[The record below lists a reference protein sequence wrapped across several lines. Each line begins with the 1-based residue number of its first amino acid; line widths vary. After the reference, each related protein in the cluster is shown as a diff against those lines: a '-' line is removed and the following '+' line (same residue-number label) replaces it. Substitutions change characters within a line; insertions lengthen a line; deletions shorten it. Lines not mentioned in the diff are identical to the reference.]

1 MPDETDGLRVNG
13 MPDFLRAADARSNAA
28 VSGHEAEAVREI
40 PALPL
45 IDLEAAGVKF
55 ELRRDAIE
63 TALHDRLKSIG
74 EVYGTLKRVGRDL
87 TDFFPKV
94 PEILPPFLDGRLLNP
109 DASPA
114 VNVSV
119 RSLEPPPVDGET
131 RPWPQAEVRTDD
143 RGGFRL
149 ALPPRPVPEAGLRL
163 LVTGGNR
170 QIETAIKRTD
180 LIASNGSLGVVPLD
194 APVSPLPKSIIEQL
208 KDIAIPKSE
217 DDVVQNP
224 ETFATPP
231 PQMTL
236 GEGDCARSF
245 RSNTGVI
252 DRFGFSLL
260 VRLIAPNLSGKR
272 IGNRFRREDGRFVT
286 VAATAPGTMKYIPAQ
301 DVANAMA
308 QLGQWE
314 LVERVPIESPIDVTD
329 FRDAIERFPTLVPK
343 ASSLGIGYTVRMHQ
357 VWIPSGMSLGDLVYS
372 LPLAPGEQQRIAVS
386 ETRETLSVRETEALS
401 AEELQRYNE
410 QADSST
416 SAVFNSAFDE
426 SASGG
431 SKIRTSTEAGS
442 IGGGLGVGGFFS
454 GIVAGLGIAGGYSDS
469 TTTGST
475 SSWQNAS
482 RDYVSNATQ
491 DFHSNLNRAA
501 YARRNASR
509 TAVRLASASE
519 RQEVVSKVI
528 TNHNHCHA
536 LTMQYWQVLRHF
548 AVSTKVD
555 DVQLVCF
562 VPLEVVQFLPWGQPR
577 TLASRN
583 YARDELLVRYAMLLR
598 YHDVIAARLYF
609 RPDLSYGMR
618 LLKSFAANPSMT
630 VQSSSGAAQD
640 IIDVQVNGTFL
651 PFEDIYVTA
660 ISTSGARVG
669 PVRMNASSATVPA
682 TYETRAAL
690 IQGLRTRR
698 QGQFE
703 PRTAALALPDHVA
716 RSDLARL
723 EFSRA
728 FRTFSY
734 RLALPSSL
742 SFTEVIGY
750 LNNTAKLDITLSPA
764 DLERELGG
772 PVVTDPTARIGGID
786 VIEFYNGPGGT
797 EVMSG
802 VLPVA
807 AKRVPPELRFAD
819 LLKIEAALQ
828 HVVQNTVPY
837 SKAVWQSLTPEERA
851 ILLERFTIGVPE
863 GGVNDPTDEVPLL
876 NCIANEVL
884 GYFGNCAIMPFFIP
898 IQAEQKTRFST
909 RDLQEALLR
918 FHRQSFTPSQS
929 SITLPAR
936 GVLGEAILGDCNA
949 CEKIDLTRFWNWQD
963 SPGDTAS
970 DPSQL
975 AQLFSGGNQL
985 VGPAGAQAPSG
996 LTAGP
1001 MVTINQGPTALSPA
1015 DLAKALIDKLPQSNL
1030 PQNLTG
1036 LAELAAQAKVQ
1047 TETTAESL
1055 NKTISE
1061 ASGLAKAAMEQVPKA
1076 IEAKN
1081 KGSGDTGSGSGSGGS
1096 GSGSGGSGAG
1106 SGSGGTSSGSGASG
1120 TGGAGSTGSSGGSG
1134 GAGTG
1139 STGSGGGSSGGGGG
1153 GSSGGGGGGGTPAP
1167 GGGTATDA
1175 GPGPTG

>member
-1 MPDETDGLRVNG
+1 MPEETDGLRVDG
-13 MPDFLRAADARSNAA
+13 MPEFLRAANATVNAA
-28 VSGHEAEAVREI
+28 AFATDREAAAAAQQI

-45 IDLEAAGVKF
+45 IDLENAGVRF
-55 ELRRDAIE
+55 ELKTGALE
-63 TALHDRLKSIG
+63 TALKDRLKSVG

-87 TDFFPKV
+87 TEFFPKV

-109 DASPA
+109 DATPA
-114 VNVSV
+114 ANVSV
-119 RSLEPPPVDGET
+119 RALEPPPVNGET

-149 ALPPRPVPEAGLRL
+149 ALPPRPVPEAGLQL
-163 LVTGGNR
+163 VVTGGNR

-180 LIASNGSLGVVPLD
+180 LIASNGSLGVVPLE

-208 KDIAIPKSE
+208 KDIALPKSE

-224 ETFATPP
+224 EAFATPP

-252 DRFGFSLL
+252 DKFGFQLL

-272 IGNRFRREDGRFVT
+272 IGNRFRSENGRFVT

-308 QLGQWE
+308 QLGEWE
-314 LVERVPIESPIDVTD
+314 LVERVPIDSPIDVTQ
-329 FRDAIERFPTLVPK
+329 FREAIERYPTLVPK

-372 LPLAPGEQQRIAVS
+372 LPLAPGEQQRIAVN
-386 ETRETLSVRETEALS
+386 ETRETLSVRESEALS

-442 IGGGLGVGGFFS
+442 IGGGLGVGGFFG

-562 VPLEVVQFLPWGQPR
+562 VPLEVVQFLPWGQAR
-577 TLASRN
+577 TLASRG
-583 YARDELLVRYAMLLR
+583 YGRDELLVRYAMLLR
-598 YHDVIAARLYF
+598 YHDVIAPRLYF

-698 QGQFE
+698 QAQFE
-703 PRTAALALPDHVA
+703 SRTAALALPDHVA

-734 RLALPSSL
+734 RLALPASL
-742 SFTEVIGY
+742 SFTEIIGY
-750 LNNTAKLDITLSPA
+750 LNNTAKLDVTLSPA

-772 PVVTDPTARIGGID
+772 PVVTDPTARIGAID
-786 VIEFYNGPGGT
+786 VVEFYNGPGGT

-828 HVVQNTVPY
+828 HVVQNTVSY
-837 SKAVWQSLTPEERA
+837 SKAVWQSLIPEERA

-863 GGVNDPTDEVPLL
+863 GGVTDAADEVPLL
-876 NCIANEVL
+876 NCVANEVL

-898 IQAEQKTRFST
+898 IQAEQATRFST

-918 FHRQSFTPSQS
+918 FHRQSFVPSQS

-936 GVLGEAILGDCNA
+936 GVLGEAVLGDCNA

-970 DPSQL
+970 DPAQL

-996 LTAGP
+996 LATGP

-1061 ASGLAKAAMEQVPKA
+1061 ASGLAKAALEQVPKA

-1081 KGSGDTGSGSGSGGS
+1081 KSSGGGSGSGGS
-1096 GSGSGGSGAG
+1096 GSGSGAGGSG
-1106 SGSGGTSSGSGASG
+1106 SGSGGTGSGSGGSG
-1120 TGGAGSTGSSGGSG
+1120 TGG
-1134 GAGTG
+1134 G
-1139 STGSGGGSSGGGGG
+1139 STGSGSGGSGSGAGGSGSGTGGTGSSGGGGG
-1153 GSSGGGGGGGTPAP
+1153 PGGTSGAGGGS
-1167 GGGTATDA
+1167 ATDA